1 MKHVI
6 LIPTFNESENI
17 EKLVS
22 TIFDL
27 HPDIYIKVIDDNSPD
42 KTGDVVMGLLNKFP
56 NLSLISRHC
65 KEGLGK
71 AYIHGFK
78 EVLADTDAT
87 HVIMMDADFSHDP
100 KYLKDL
106 IEKSNSFHVVTGSR
120 YVKGGETVGWE
131 TWRKVL
137 SFGGNLYCRLVTRM
151 PVKDC
156 TAGFNVIS
164 LEVLRKIN
172 FESLNMSGYAFIMEL
187 KYALHKAGARF
198 YEVPIVFTNR
208 IGGESKMSGH
218 IISEGVMAPIK
229 MVLGNKDKNKKSV
242 DLEIIDCVWC
252 ENKNAEF
259 FTHKNNHKIY
269 KCNECKMLFVS
280 PLPDLVEVYDQ
291 DYFAGAGEGFG
302 YVDYDKDKEPM
313 IPTFNKYLD
322 LLVGKKEPTDI
333 TLLDVGAATGFF
345 MSLAEARGFST
356 TGIEIS
362 DFAASLGRQKRLN
375 IITGDLL
382 KAPFMNGYFDVV
394 TMCDVLEH
402 VTDPKAILLE
412 TKRILKPEG
421 LLLINTPDAESVV
434 ARMFGKNWHLLVPP
448 EHLHYFS
455 PKNLSKF
462 LEKIGFEIVINTTIG
477 KKFTLSYVFNMLYKW
492 QKLSIWNYFA
502 DKTSKGF
509 LSKIYLPINLY
520 DNFFIIARKK

>member
-1 MKHVI
+1 
-6 LIPTFNESENI
+6 
-17 EKLVS
+17 
-22 TIFDL
+22 
-27 HPDIYIKVIDDNSPD
+27 
-42 KTGDVVMGLLNKFP
+42 
-56 NLSLISRHC
+56 
-65 KEGLGK
+65 
-71 AYIHGFK
+71 
-78 EVLADTDAT
+78 
-87 HVIMMDADFSHDP
+87 
-100 KYLKDL
+100 
-106 IEKSNSFHVVTGSR
+106 
-120 YVKGGETVGWE
+120 
-131 TWRKVL
+131 
-137 SFGGNLYCRLVTRM
+137 
-151 PVKDC
+151 
-156 TAGFNVIS
+156 
-164 LEVLRKIN
+164 
-172 FESLNMSGYAFIMEL
+172 
-187 KYALHKAGARF
+187 
-198 YEVPIVFTNR
+198 
-208 IGGESKMSGH
+208 
-218 IISEGVMAPIK
+218 
-229 MVLGNKDKNKKSV
+229 
-242 DLEIIDCVWC
+242 
-252 ENKNAEF
+252 
-259 FTHKNNHKIY
+259 
-269 KCNECKMLFVS
+269 MLFVS

-362 DFAASLGRQKRLN
+362 DFAASLGRQKGLN